1 MNESKAPR
9 RRDAAATAERILRA
23 AQEVF
28 HDKGYEG
35 ATTREIADRA
45 GVNLALIKRYYGSK
59 LGLFERAVLPFLT
72 LEAFLDNPVDDLGE
86 RLADHYVRTE
96 PMDRFRPD
104 SRVAEIDLQPRCRAA
119 PCRGG
124 GAAGGNAACRGAGRR
139 GRQGARDPDRDPDCR
154 ADPPLPGNEAIAPKR
169 GGKAGDSR
177 PAFRLFQGTDARR
190 FDPFRGKEG
199 QMTPPPEPVQ
209 PAFES
214 CCALR

>member
-1 MNESKAPR
+1 MITKRSQAVNETKAPR

-72 LEAFLDNPVDDLGE
+72 LEAFLDKPVDDLGE

-96 PMDRFRPD
+96 PMDRFDPILVLLKSISSPD
-104 SRVAEIDLQPRCRAA
+104 AGPLLVEAVERQAVTPLAEVLGGEDASARAILIATQIAGLILRFRAMRQSPRSEAERQAIRVRLSAYFRELTQDGSIPSEDKRA
-119 PCRGG
+119 R
-124 GAAGGNAACRGAGRR
+124 
-139 GRQGARDPDRDPDCR
+139 
-154 ADPPLPGNEAIAPKR
+154 
-169 GGKAGDSR
+169 
-177 PAFRLFQGTDARR
+177 
-190 FDPFRGKEG
+190 
-199 QMTPPPEPVQ
+199 
-209 PAFES
+209 
-214 CCALR
+214 

>member
-96 PMDRFRPD
+96 PMDRFDPILVLLKSISSPD
-104 SRVAEIDLQPRCRAA
+104 AGPLLVEAVERQAVTPLAEVL
-119 PCRGG
+119 GG
-124 GAAGGNAACRGAGRR
+124 
-139 GRQGARDPDRDPDCR
+139 
-154 ADPPLPGNEAIAPKR
+154 E
-169 GGKAGDSR
+169 
-177 PAFRLFQGTDARR
+177 DARARAILIATQIAGLILR
-190 FDPFRGKEG
+190 FRAMRQSPRSEAERQAIRVRLSAYFRELTQDGSIPSEEKR
-199 QMTPPPEPVQ
+199 
-209 PAFES
+209 A
-214 CCALR
+214 R

>member
-1 MNESKAPR
+1 MNETKAPR

-72 LEAFLDNPVDDLGE
+72 LEAFLDKPVDDLGE

-96 PMDRFRPD
+96 PMDRFDPILVLLKSISSPD
-104 SRVAEIDLQPRCRAA
+104 AGPLLVEAVERQAVTPLAEVLGGEDASARAILIATQIAGLILRFRAMRQSPRSEAERQAIRVRLSAYFRELTQDGSIPSEDKRA
-119 PCRGG
+119 R
-124 GAAGGNAACRGAGRR
+124 
-139 GRQGARDPDRDPDCR
+139 
-154 ADPPLPGNEAIAPKR
+154 
-169 GGKAGDSR
+169 
-177 PAFRLFQGTDARR
+177 
-190 FDPFRGKEG
+190 
-199 QMTPPPEPVQ
+199 
-209 PAFES
+209 
-214 CCALR
+214 